1 MIARV
6 ACFLP
11 ALLLSLSL
19 QAQEEHEVVVVEEFS
34 DDTQEVGEI
43 VVEEIYDD
51 TEGGTVYIEEEVYSD
66 TEGGAVFI
74 VEESYDDPEG
84 EEQASECNGPFRGK
98 FLTRKEFD
106 EALDRDV
113 QDFCKVNLSG
123 ADLAGASLYNLDLS
137 GADLS
142 DTNLS
147 GAFLRESNLSRAS
160 LMDADL
166 SGADM
171 AFAELSGAKFEPLAD
186 KLPLLDELALA
197 YGLSEMHFAQFPSA
211 LVSLRMQFRD
221 AGYRE
226 QERQI
231 TYALKQSETA
241 IKLEKGDKK
250 SFEYALSV
258 VDAGFNYVL
267 FGLTTKWGLQPWRAL
282 MAVLVFMLLFA
293 PAYWWALRNPG
304 ADGIWR
310 VWDEFR
316 QRQDL
321 GKSDAERPIQLHG
334 MKAWR
339 LALYF
344 SMGSAFNI
352 GWRELNVGNWIS
364 RLQRY
369 EFTYKATGPTR
380 TVSGVQSLLSVYLVA
395 MWALTYFGRPFE

>member
-1 MIARV
+1 VETGNRKMIARV
-6 ACFLP
+6 AFFLP

-19 QAQEEHEVVVVEEFS
+19 LAEEDHEVVVV
-34 DDTQEVGEI
+34 VGSGDAEDVQGV
-43 VVEEIYDD
+43 VVEEISDD
-51 TEGGTVYIEEEVYSD
+51 TEGGSVVIVEEVYDD
-66 TEGGAVFI
+66 T
-74 VEESYDDPEG
+74 EG
-84 EEQASECNGPFRGK
+84 EEQASGCNGPFRG
-98 FLTRKEFD
+98 EFVMREMFD
-106 EALDRDV
+106 QARSQGETN
-113 QDFCKVNLSG
+113 FCKINLSG
-123 ADLAGASLYNLDLS
+123 ADLSGVNFQGLDLS
-137 GADLS
+137 GANLS
-142 DTNLS
+142 DTILSDAFLRSTNLS
-147 GAFLRESNLSRAS
+147 GTD

-166 SGADM
+166 SGADL
-171 AFAELSGAKFEPLAD
+171 AFANLSGAKFEPLPD
-186 KLPLLDELALA
+186 KLPLLDSLSLAD
-197 YGLSEMHFAQFPSA
+197 GLSEMHFRQYPSA

-221 AGYRE
+221 AGYRD

-231 TYALKQSETA
+231 TYALKHSETVK
-241 IKLEKGDKK
+241 KLEKDDNL
-250 SFEYALSV
+250 AV
-258 VDAGFNYVL
+258 VDASFNYVL

-282 MAVLVFMLLFA
+282 LAVLVFIVLFA
-293 PAYWWALRNPG
+293 PAYWWALRNPV

-369 EFTYKATGPTR
+369 EFTYKATGRIR

>member
-6 ACFLP
+6 AFFLP

-19 QAQEEHEVVVVEEFS
+19 QAQEESEVVVVVGSGDAEDVQGVVVEEFS
-34 DDTQEVGEI
+34 DDT
-43 VVEEIYDD
+43 
-51 TEGGTVYIEEEVYSD
+51 EGGSVVIVEEVY
-66 TEGGAVFI
+66 
-74 VEESYDDPEG
+74 DDIEG
-84 EEQASECNGPFRGK
+84 EEQASGCNGPFRG
-98 FLTRKEFD
+98 EFVMREMFD
-106 EALDRDV
+106 QARRQGETN
-113 QDFCKVNLSG
+113 FCKINLSG
-123 ADLAGASLYNLDLS
+123 ADLSGVNFQELDLS

-142 DTNLS
+142 DTILS
-147 GAFLRESNLSRAS
+147 DAFLRSTNLSRVS

-171 AFAELSGAKFEPLAD
+171 AFAELSGAKFEPHPD
-186 KLPLLDELALA
+186 KLPLLNYLALA
-197 YGLSEMHFAQFPSA
+197 DGLSEMHFAQYPSA

-221 AGYRE
+221 AGYRK

-231 TYALKQSETA
+231 TYALNRSETVN
-241 IKLEKGDKK
+241 KLEKGYEQS
-250 SFEYALSV
+250 SFDYGLAI
-258 VDAGFNYVL
+258 VDASFNYLL

-282 MAVLVFMLLFA
+282 AAVLVFMLLFA
-293 PAYWWALRNPG
+293 PAYWWALRNPV

-321 GKSDAERPIQLHG
+321 GKGDAERPIQLHG

-369 EFTYKATGPTR
+369 EFTYKATGRTR